1 MLYQVRD
8 GKIRTQAIEFSVAY
22 HCNLKCSACSHMSP
36 YVAKKLPTLKSF
48 VDDLGA
54 LTRVMHAKDIRL
66 LGGEP
71 LQNPEI
77 VEYLKEARKSGIA
90 DVNMVTTNGLLLHS
104 MKDEFWE
111 NVDFIWLSLYPG
123 RQPPAKI
130 LEEIKAKAKES
141 NTRLDLDPTD
151 HFRATYLTE
160 PQPRDFV
167 TDMVFK
173 TCGSAHRYHCHMLFE
188 GKLFKCAVPP
198 FLPEFLAHM
207 GKNGYDSARDAFD
220 IHGAKDLF
228 EELKTF
234 LFTPTTMDACQ
245 WCVGYVGKQEAH
257 HQMDNATLANPA
269 NDPRTRK
276 SHMDWRLFTRES
288 LKYYGRRLKEKVTGQ
303 PQW

>member
-1 MLYQVRD
+1 MLYEVRD
-8 GKIRTQAIEFSVAY
+8 GKIQTRAIEYSVAY

-77 VEYLKEARKSGIA
+77 VEYLKEARRSGIA

-130 LEEIKAKAKES
+130 LEEIKA
-141 NTRLDLDPTD
+141 TRPLSVT
-151 HFRATYLTE
+151 RAE
-160 PQPRDFV
+160 
-167 TDMVFK
+167 
-173 TCGSAHRYHCHMLFE
+173 E
-188 GKLFKCAVPP
+188 I
-198 FLPEFLAHM
+198 
-207 GKNGYDSARDAFD
+207 DALRE
-220 IHGAKDLF
+220 GAKGR
-228 EELKTF
+228 T
-234 LFTPTTMDACQ
+234 
-245 WCVGYVGKQEAH
+245 V
-257 HQMDNATLANPA
+257 PA
-269 NDPRTRK
+269 
-276 SHMDWRLFTRES
+276 S
-288 LKYYGRRLKEKVTGQ
+288 
-303 PQW
+303 